1 MKKTLIAL
9 AVATSA
15 VVSGSVFAWTPG
27 DFNGSFEMG
36 GQLTPPTQTG
46 NLWSVAVG
54 NKVTDL
60 NATLEAGQKD
70 VSINVTNAIGILG
83 IRPTENEMFN
93 GQVGIT
99 PQISYGS
106 AVNLDS
112 FAQGIGTLTLPVK
125 SGEQEIGTLTTK
137 IYTGGILTWYEDYGS
152 GQTEG
157 AARSTYASVAGKAFY
172 GGVGKTEDAID
183 KDSSSVE
190 NNATTFFSD
199 ITNTY
204 QNPSDY
210 AGVAGEVDFGTSNGT
225 YQLSGLYVAGI
236 KSGQTVDIAL
246 NSALTEVTTW
256 TASLPITVSYQ

>member
-1 MKKTLIAL
+1 
-9 AVATSA
+9 
-15 VVSGSVFAWTPG
+15 
-27 DFNGSFEMG
+27 
-36 GQLTPPTQTG
+36 QLTPPTQTG

-137 IYTGGILTWYEDYGS
+137 IYAGGVYAVFAYRGDLSTGT
-152 GQTEG
+152 
-157 AARSTYASVAGKAFY
+157 AKSTYASAAGKAFY
-172 GGVGKTEDAID
+172 GGVGKTGDSI
-183 KDSSSVE
+183 DSSAKNVV
-190 NNATTFFSD
+190 NTATTFFTD
-199 ITNTY
+199 ITSTY
-204 QNPSDY
+204 QSPTGEDGPS
-210 AGVAGEVDFGTSNGT
+210 GEFDFSNIH
-225 YQLSGLYVAGI
+225 YELSG
-236 KSGQTVDIAL
+236 
-246 NSALTEVTTW
+246 
-256 TASLPITVSYQ
+256 

>member
-125 SGEQEIGTLTTK
+125 SGEQDIGTLTTK
-137 IYTGGILTWYEDYGS
+137 IYAGGVYAVFAYRGDLSTGT
-152 GQTEG
+152 
-157 AARSTYASVAGKAFY
+157 AKSTYASAAGKAFY
-172 GGVGKTEDAID
+172 GGVGKTGDSI
-183 KDSSSVE
+183 DSSAKNVV
-190 NNATTFFSD
+190 NTATTFFTD
-199 ITNTY
+199 ITSTY
-204 QNPSDY
+204 QSPTGEDGPS
-210 AGVAGEVDFGTSNGT
+210 GEFDFSNIH
-225 YQLSGLYVAGI
+225 YELSGLYASGI
-236 KSGQTVDIAL
+236 KSGEKINITLNEAL
-246 NSALTEVTTW
+246 SEATT
-256 TASLPITVSYQ
+256 

>member
-36 GQLTPPTQTG
+36 GQLTPPSQTG

-137 IYTGGILTWYEDYGS
+137 IYAGGVYAKFLYRGELS
-152 GQTEG
+152 PG
-157 AARSTYASVAGKAFY
+157 AAHSTYASAAGKAFY
-172 GGVGKTEDAID
+172 GGVGKTSDSI
-183 KDSSSVE
+183 DSSAKNVVST
-190 NNATTFFSD
+190 AITFFSD
-199 ITNTY
+199 ITDTY
-204 QNPSDY
+204 QSPT
-210 AGVAGEVDFGTSNGT
+210 GEDGQSGEFDFSRI
-225 YQLSGLYVAGI
+225 YDELSGLYASGI
-236 KSGQTVDIAL
+236 KSGEKINITLNEAL
-246 NSALTEVTTW
+246 SEATTW
-256 TASLPITVSYQ
+256 TASLPITVTYM